1 MGVIVAVAGC
11 APQVKVGKTRVEDEL
26 EDDDQSNKGR
36 AEGDGNMSTCHSS
49 WPSVLE
55 AEAGV
60 AETAEAADR

>member
-1 MGVIVAVAGC
+1 MGVMVAVADC
-11 APQVKVGKTRVEDEL
+11 APQVMVGKTRVEDEL

-36 AEGDGNMSTCHSS
+36 AESDGNMSACHSS

-60 AETAEAADR
+60 AEAADG